1 MKVKLS
7 KALKI
12 KNNLIN
18 QYNQATDIFSRENSR
33 LVKSTSTIDREKIYQ
48 KIEKL
53 LNLII
58 EVKTRIAEAN
68 IGIYK
73 QIASIAEVKSIIS
86 YLRSLNT
93 TDGIITKTT
102 YQSTYEEEYTAY
114 LKVADIDAKILELTK
129 KIELLQDEV
138 DEYNATHEIILP
150 DDELIYNK

>member
-129 KIELLQDEV
+129 KIEL
-138 DEYNATHEIILP
+138 
-150 DDELIYNK
+150 